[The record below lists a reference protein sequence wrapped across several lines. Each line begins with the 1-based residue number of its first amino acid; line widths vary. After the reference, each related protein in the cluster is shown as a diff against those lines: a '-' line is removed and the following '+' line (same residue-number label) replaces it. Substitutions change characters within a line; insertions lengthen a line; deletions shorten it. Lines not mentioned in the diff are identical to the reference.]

1 MDYSDTPCLVTS
13 FSRCVEDCCSTGR
26 ARAKLVMAES
36 MTEANYKER
45 KKVHIIMVYACGVS
59 QKIKIIFLKEMTA
72 KLMRNKNQGTG

>member
-1 MDYSDTPCLVTS
+1 
-13 FSRCVEDCCSTGR
+13 
-26 ARAKLVMAES
+26 